1 MTTKKPSYQEAM
13 NEIEEIL
20 TQIESDEPDIDDLAE
35 KVRRVAT
42 LIRFCRDKLAK
53 TSEEVEQ
60 ILGEMDENQK
70 S

>member
-1 MTTKKPSYQEAM
+1 MTSRKPSYQEAM

-42 LIRFCRDKLAK
+42 LIRFCRDKLTK
-53 TSEEVEQ
+53 TNEEVEK
-60 ILGEMDENQK
+60 ILGEMEEEQK
-70 S
+70 N